1 MRRKGYTLLEVILAI
16 AIGLLLIAALYV
28 ALEVQ
33 MRYMQTG
40 RNAVAEGQLAR
51 GLLARMGADIRQHLG
66 KLPTTQSAAGAT
78 AAATDTTTG
87 TATGGT
93 TSTSTSGTEAS
104 TSGGLGTTQFNYGVQ
119 GDETQLML
127 YVSAVPRFG
136 QADLDNQTGASDLR
150 RIVYTLMPGTGL
162 VRIESR
168 MFSVDD
174 SDMPDAFPDVLA
186 PEALALQFRYYDG
199 ASGTW
204 LTSWDGATSGPPLA
218 IEITLG
224 LQPPVDLITPRVE
237 TLEPTLYRAVVTIPT
252 AVVDTSSTTDSTT
265 GTSTP

>member
-1 MRRKGYTLLEVILAI
+1 MPRKGYTLLEVILAI

-66 KLPTTQSAAGAT
+66 KHPASS
-78 AAATDTTTG
+78 AAATA
-87 TATGGT
+87 TATATTT
-93 TSTSTSGTEAS
+93 TSTSATAPTTTGASGTDAAAS
-104 TSGGLGTTQFNYGVQ
+104 GGGLGTTQFNYGVQ
-119 GDETQLML
+119 GDDTQLML

-136 QADLDNQTGASDLR
+136 QADLDNQNGTSDLR

-168 MFSVDD
+168 MFAVDD

-186 PEALALQFRYYDG
+186 PEALALQFRYFDG
-199 ASGTW
+199 SSGTW
-204 LTSWDGATSGPPLA
+204 LTSWDGTASGPPLA

-224 LQPPVDLITPRVE
+224 LQPPVDLITPRIE
-237 TLEPTLYRAVVTIPT
+237 TLEPTFYRAVVTIPT
-252 AVVDTSSTTDSTT
+252 AVVDTSSTTGSTT
-265 GTSTP
+265 GTTSP